1 MQRFKPFW
9 IVMVGSLVGLV
20 GLAAV
25 RQSRAA
31 ESDQPAAESQ
41 AADKAD
47 EVKTVRFVLHP
58 AEPPYAALKYRLLPH
73 GSEQT
78 PGNAAPH
85 YFRAAMVMMND
96 GDIQKVESSKLDD
109 WLSLPLDQLSKD
121 EDAQKFFNER
131 PTGLWDL
138 INLAARREQ
147 CDWDLPVREFNFS
160 TLIPELKQM
169 RDLARLIVF
178 KARIE
183 MSRGQIDDAIETLK
197 TGIAIGRHASQA
209 PTLVNA
215 LVGVAITHMM
225 LNQVEVLVQQPNC
238 PNLYWTLTN
247 LPEPLVDLRPGLQ
260 FERDFLYLFFTELR
274 DVRGAVHTDAEWDA
288 MLLGLSKK
296 LMQVLPTVSDHPK
309 TAAGDLEWLGMGAM
323 FAISAYPK
331 AKIQLHDA
339 GYSEAKIKAMPVSQA
354 ILTAEVETFD
364 RQSDNLHKWFY
375 VTGPESLAG
384 LAEAEKSLGDFAQS
398 KQEIIPLAS
407 ILLPALAKAKSTEVR
422 LEREIAALRC
432 VEAIRLYAAE
442 HTGKVPGRLSDI
454 HEVPVP
460 NDPSTGKPFVYS
472 GEGNDAILTSPA
484 LPGRPASEGLRWE
497 IEIAAAKG

>member
-1 MQRFKPFW
+1 MQRFESFR
-9 IVMVGSLVGLV
+9 IVMVGSLLGLT
-20 GLAAV
+20 GLAAA
-25 RQSRAA
+25 RTFCAA
-31 ESDQPAAESQ
+31 ESDQAAAESQ

-73 GSEQT
+73 GTEQT

-96 GDIQKVESSKLDD
+96 GEIQKVESSKLDD
-109 WLSLPLDQLSKD
+109 WLYLPLDQLSKN
-121 EDAQKFFNER
+121 EEAQKFFNER
-131 PTGLWDL
+131 TTGFWDL
-138 INLAARREQ
+138 IKLAARREQ
-147 CDWDLPVREFNFS
+147 CDWDLPVREFNFA

-169 RDLARLIVF
+169 RDLARLVVF

-183 MSRGQIDDAIETLK
+183 MSRGQIDDALETLK
-197 TGIAIGRHASQA
+197 TGFAMGQHASQA

-225 LNQVEVLVQQPNC
+225 LNQVEVLVQQPKC

-274 DVRGAVHTDAEWDA
+274 DVRDAVHTDAEWDA

-296 LMQVLPTVSDHPK
+296 LIDVLPTVSDHPK
-309 TAAGDLEWLGMGAM
+309 TARGDLEWLGMGAM

-331 AKIQLHDA
+331 AKAQLHNA

-375 VTGPESLAG
+375 VTGPESLTG
-384 LAEAEKSLGDFAQS
+384 LAEAEKSLGDFAKS

-432 VEAIRLYAAE
+432 VEAIRLYTAE
-442 HTGKVPGRLSDI
+442 HNRKVPDRLSDI
-454 HEVPVP
+454 HDVPVP

-472 GEGNDAILTSPA
+472 GQGNDAILTSPA
-484 LPGRPASEGLRWE
+484 LPGRPASECLRWE
-497 IEIAAAKG
+497 IEMAAAKG